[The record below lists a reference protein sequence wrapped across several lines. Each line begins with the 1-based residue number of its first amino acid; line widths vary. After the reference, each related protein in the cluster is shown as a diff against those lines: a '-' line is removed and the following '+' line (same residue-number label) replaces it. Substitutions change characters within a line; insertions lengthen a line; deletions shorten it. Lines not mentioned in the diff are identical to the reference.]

1 MSRMLLD
8 AILNST
14 IQYFQLQ
21 VQLKSKNKKLPG
33 HSRSSEVTK
42 QRRVIIQNYSKS
54 KDGAKWVDQETINL
68 DGDFAHQAANI
79 QWIQ

>member
-33 HSRSSEVTK
+33 QSRSSAVTK

-54 KDGAKWVDQETINL
+54 KDGAKCVDQVTLDL
-68 DGDFAHQAANI
+68 DGDFAHQVANI
-79 QWIQ
+79 Q

>member
-21 VQLKSKNKKLPG
+21 VQLKWKKKKLPG
-33 HSRSSEVTK
+33 QSRSSTVTK
-42 QRRVIIQNYSKS
+42 QRFVIIQNLLKS
-54 KDGAKWVDQETINL
+54 KDGAKCVDRLPINL
-68 DGDFAHQAANI
+68 DGDFAHQVANI
-79 QWIQ
+79 Q

>member
-33 HSRSSEVTK
+33 QSRSSAVTK
-42 QRRVIIQNYSKS
+42 QRRVIIQNYSES
-54 KDGAKWVDQETINL
+54 KDGARWVDQETINL
-68 DGDFAHQAANI
+68 DGDFAHQVANI